1 METQSE
7 HVTLRDRKTL
17 ARVRGRVLGK
27 VVLVIWVTPA
37 INSTAANGHPGSQT
51 PQTLSSRLRP
61 GRRLSRLFLDVIYAA
76 PRATRT
82 PNTTVIT
89 LVYSLMLLPVLRTER
104 TQADVIIVIIFSRFP
119 RRRRLLLAALSEI
132 SSAASV
138 SESVPCGWED
148 RILQHRSITQQTLLK
163 RLLPSG

>member
-1 METQSE
+1 M
-7 HVTLRDRKTL
+7 TLRDRKTL

-61 GRRLSRLFLDVIYAA
+61 GRRLSCLFLDVIYAA

-119 RRRRLLLAALSEI
+119 RRRRRLLLAALSEI

-148 RILQHRSITQQTLLK
+148 RILQHRSITQQTLLT